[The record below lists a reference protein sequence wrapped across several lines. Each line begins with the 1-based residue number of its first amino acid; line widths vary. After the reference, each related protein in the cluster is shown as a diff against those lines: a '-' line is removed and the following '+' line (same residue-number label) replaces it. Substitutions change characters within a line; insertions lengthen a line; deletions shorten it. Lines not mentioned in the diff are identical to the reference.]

1 MTPLEAHIHE
11 WLNLLI
17 RWIHMIVGIA
27 WIGASFYFN
36 WLENRLDRSQP
47 QEEGIAG
54 NLWAIHGG
62 GFYHLKKFQVAP
74 PSLPVDLHW
83 FKWEAYTTW
92 LSGMVLLF
100 VVYYFNS
107 QAFMLDPSKSDLDP
121 SSAIA
126 LGLGTITIS
135 WLVYH
140 YLCKSALRSQPLL
153 LAGVLVL
160 LLACLAWQLDSV
172 LSSRA
177 AYIHVGA
184 AIGTI
189 MVANVFF
196 VIIPGQ
202 LELVTALKE
211 NRQPD
216 ASPGKDGLLR
226 SRHNN
231 YLTLPVLFI
240 MISHHFP
247 STYGNSQAWMVLVGV
262 SLISVAVRHYF
273 NIRHMKKQA
282 IWILPAAM
290 ICMVV
295 AMLLTAPKTVQNF
308 SDAHIDDVDVMV
320 VVNQRC
326 TVCHSSS
333 PTQAGFSA
341 APGNIMLD
349 TVEQLK
355 SHAPRVLISAV
366 TTKTMPLGNLSAMTE
381 EERTLLGLW
390 LEHEINHPE

>member
-1 MTPLEAHIHE
+1 
-11 WLNLLI
+11 
-17 RWIHMIVGIA
+17 MIVGIA

-47 QEEGIAG
+47 QEDGIAG

-74 PSLPVDLHW
+74 PSLPENLHW

-92 LSGMVLLF
+92 LSGMALLF

-107 QAFMLDPSKSDLDP
+107 QAYMLDPAKSDIT
-121 SSAIA
+121 SIAAIGI
-126 LGLGTITIS
+126 GLTSLAAS

-140 YLCKSALRSQPLL
+140 YLCKSPLRSQPLL
-153 LAGVLVL
+153 LAGILVVL
-160 LLACLAWQLDSV
+160 LALLAWQLDGV

-216 ASPGKDGLLR
+216 LAPGKDALLR

-240 MISHHFP
+240 MISNHFP
-247 STYGNSQAWMVLVGV
+247 STYGNGHAWLVLLAI

-273 NIRHMKKQA
+273 NIRHIKQHA
-282 IWILPAAM
+282 IWILP
-290 ICMVV
+290 I
-295 AMLLTAPKTVQNF
+295 AMLSMVMVMFLTAPKTTSSA

-326 TVCHSSS
+326 TVCHSES
-333 PTQAGFSA
+333 PSQPGFST

-355 SHAPRVLISAV
+355 THAPQVMTSAV
-366 TTKTMPLGNLSAMTE
+366 TTKTMPLGNLSGMTE